1 MRAVTHGV
9 SRALVLALTGLVRL
23 YQIIARPFMLQ
34 PRCRFYPSCSDYA
47 LEAITV
53 HGPIRGLWLAV
64 RRLGRCHPFNPGG
77 VDHVP
82 LPAPAERR
90 NDACSVAS

>member
-1 MRAVTHGV
+1 MRAVTHGL

-23 YQIIARPFMLQ
+23 YQIVARPFMLQ

-47 LEAITV
+47 LQALTV
-53 HGPIRGLWLAV
+53 HGPVRGLWLAV

-77 VDHVP
+77 VDLVP
-82 LPAPAERR
+82 QPAPAEQAP
-90 NDACSVAS
+90 DPCSVAS